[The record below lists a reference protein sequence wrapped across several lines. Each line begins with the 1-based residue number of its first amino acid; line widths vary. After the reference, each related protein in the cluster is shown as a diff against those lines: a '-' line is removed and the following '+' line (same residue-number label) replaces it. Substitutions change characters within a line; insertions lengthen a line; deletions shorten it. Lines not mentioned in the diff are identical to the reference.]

1 MAKLGAIRMPH
12 QLGIFVYFLR
22 CSVNS
27 ARNVTRDRLMGS
39 LGSSH
44 NWGWRIQV
52 FGAILLKAIVL
63 CSIVLAFGCT
73 STKYPVPKNHAV
85 AQEKIKQYKDVLK
98 TRREAKQRVINL
110 AWPLLENNE
119 EICRDSMNMKLGVS
133 LVLPTNTI
141 STLEQAREEIFGFD
155 GHAVVEVVAVDSP
168 AYIAGLR
175 LGDKIT
181 RVGSYSKETA
191 SKRNNTREALTE
203 LNRLAANGQEFE
215 IGMLRDNEEQTLV
228 LKAKSVCRS
237 DFRVDDSARINA
249 RTNGNAVTVNLGL
262 LRFFDDHGV
271 QAVIAHEM
279 AHVVKRH
286 VRNTLPRRGIGVI
299 LELATLTQGI
309 WTGGALAGAT
319 SSMFQKGLERE
330 ADYVSMY
337 ILANA
342 GIDTSDVK
350 DVWREYASVNEQ
362 GIRGSMTHPDTA
374 ERYLT
379 LESIHE
385 EIEAKKAN
393 GEALIPN

>member
-1 MAKLGAIRMPH
+1 MVGGKLK
-12 QLGIFVYFLR
+12 
-22 CSVNS
+22 
-27 ARNVTRDRLMGS
+27 GS
-39 LGSSH
+39 LESSH
-44 NWGWRIQV
+44 NWGRRSQLV
-52 FGAILLKAIVL
+52 GAFLVKAIVL
-63 CSIVLAFGCT
+63 CSVVLAFGCT
-73 STKYPVPKNHAV
+73 STKYPVPQDSAV
-85 AQEKIKQYKDVLK
+85 AQEKIKQYKDVLE

-119 EICRDSMNMKLGVS
+119 DICRDSMNMKLGVS
-133 LVLPTNTI
+133 LVIPSNTI
-141 STLEQAREEIFGFD
+141 STLQQAREEIFGFD

-168 AYIAGLR
+168 AYVAGLR

-181 RVGSYSKETA
+181 RVGSYSKESA
-191 SKRNNTREALTE
+191 SKRSNTRQALTE
-203 LNRLAANGQEFE
+203 LNRLAASGKGFE
-215 IGMLRDNEEQTLV
+215 IGVLRDNEEYTLE
-228 LKAKSVCRS
+228 LKGKSVCRS
-237 DFRVDDSARINA
+237 EFRVDDSARINA
-249 RTNGNAVTVNLGL
+249 RTDGNAVTVNLGL

-286 VRNTLPRRGIGVI
+286 VRNTLPRRSIGVI

-309 WTGGALAGAT
+309 WTGGTLAGAT

-342 GIDTSDVK
+342 GIDTSDIK
-350 DVWREYASVNEQ
+350 DVWREYASVNEL

-379 LESIHE
+379 LKAIHE

-393 GEALIPN
+393 GEPLLPN